1 MKFVYGDHL
10 RGEREAAAAAGH
22 YVAWIEYWLFFDH
35 FSDQN

>member
-22 YVAWIEYWLFFDH
+22 CCLNRVLIVF
-35 FSDQN
+35 